1 MNWEMIVETFNTWC
15 NAVKDF
21 FNQPVPIIGCTIGF
35 LLITFLSILSKTS
48 WGRKTINTVIGS
60 INTLKAETTAK
71 ISETSE
77 NINNLKNEYEQKLAI
92 AETHS
97 QELETL
103 LLNIGDQLH
112 NKQIKEYVEKYRQT
126 KQDAKTQVQNLVEQ
140 SSKAI
145 ELKMEEMQKQMD
157 SYKNELAKQYQ
168 EMIENY
174 EKELKELQEKVENK
188 KELMSDGTTQANE

>member
-1 MNWEMIVETFNTWC
+1 MNWEIIVETFNTWC

-35 LLITFLSILSKTS
+35 LLITILSILSKTS

>member
-35 LLITFLSILSKTS
+35 LLITILNILSKTS

-60 INTLKAETTAK
+60 VNTLKAETTAK
-71 ISETSE
+71 IAETSE

-97 QELETL
+97 QELENL

-157 SYKNELAKQYQ
+157 GYKSELAKQYE

-188 KELMSDGTTQANE
+188 KELINNDGTQANE